1 MGGKAVVA
9 CALVTVIAIAIAVL
23 AVFQTDQRDTD
34 DKQDLPSAVRVGEL
48 EPKLSAS
55 RDVELIRQPE
65 RKNETRQTEST
76 AGNAAIGSDGLKFPR
91 GLGTFIDEVLAA
103 KDPYGAY
110 KAAKA
115 LRECE
120 FSGMQMDSEQ
130 RAVSSSSDLKVRQAH
145 VEKYQAMQARASQ
158 CQTVD
163 GEMAEKQLAL
173 LALAVEG
180 GVPGAAAAQ
189 LALDP
194 RLTSIV
200 AERLSA
206 DAQLGDIES
215 ITQLIW
221 RSPEELGIAPDLHQA
236 ITQAL
241 QKARHDER
249 VAVLANSYMD
259 VAISWASVRQ
269 SKNPKNSS
277 ALVASLTNPVSPSTE
292 AKAQQIFQAIKA
304 RYGS

>member
-1 MGGKAVVA
+1 MKTRTW
-9 CALVTVIAIAIAVL
+9 ALGSCGIAIAALL
-23 AVFQTDQRDTD
+23 ASQPR
-34 DKQDLPSAVRVGEL
+34 LPGLFDRGTEAQPLASVGSSAPEH
-48 EPKLSAS
+48 AS
-55 RDVELIRQPE
+55 RDVEASLRPLTE
-65 RKNETRQTEST
+65 KNELHGLPARPGV
-76 AGNAAIGSDGLKFPR
+76 AGTKADAWSFPR
-91 GLGTFIDEVLAA
+91 GMDSFIDEVMVARDA
-103 KDPYGAY
+103 SGAY
-110 KAAKA
+110 KAAVA
-115 LRECE
+115 LRTCQFLAME
-120 FSGMQMDSEQ
+120 MDSTQ
-130 RAVSSSSDLKVRQAH
+130 RAMSSTPDLKTRHAYL
-145 VEKYQAMQARASQ
+145 EKYQAMQARASQ